1 MEREIKRIG
10 FRIKNTQQLNEDDK
24 SLLNELK
31 DVNGGGTVS
40 NNNSSAQQKLV
51 DALTK
56 ILNKNKERASDLLD
70 TNKKSV
76 LMPNLLDNSFANV
89 VILPDFLFVSNKS

>member
-1 MEREIKRIG
+1 MKMIKG
-10 FRIKNTQQLNEDDK
+10 
-24 SLLNELK
+24 LLNELK

-56 ILNKNKERASDLLD
+56 ILNKNKERASRFIGY
-70 TNKKSV
+70 K
-76 LMPNLLDNSFANV
+76 
-89 VILPDFLFVSNKS
+89 